1 MFFTK
6 RDQRIA
12 RILIVED
19 EPLIAFDNE
28 HALQQAGYTV
38 VATVD
43 RFRDAEAV
51 IGGDGAVDLVISDIR
66 LRGVRSGVEL
76 ARHASELGIAVLFS
90 TALCPD
96 EARDMGVA
104 LGFIAKPFQPRDL
117 IRAIG
122 VCELLLAGRKPV
134 RIPPRLTLF
143 PQIAR

>member
-43 RFRDAEAV
+43 RFRDADAV
-51 IGGDGAVDLVISDIR
+51 ITGEGAVDLVISDIR
-66 LRGVRSGVEL
+66 LNGVRSGLDL
-76 ARHASELGIAVLFS
+76 ARHANQLGIAVLFS

-104 LGFIAKPFQPRDL
+104 LGVLAKPFLPRDL
-117 IRAIG
+117 IRAIS

-134 RIPPRLTLF
+134 RVPARLTLF
-143 PQIAR
+143 PQIAN

>member
-12 RILIVED
+12 RILLVED

-28 HALQQAGYTV
+28 HVLQQAGYTI

-43 RFRDAEAV
+43 RFRDADAV
-51 IGGDGAVDLVISDIR
+51 LTRDGAVDLVISDIR
-66 LRGVRSGVEL
+66 LRGARSGLEL
-76 ARHASELGIAVLFS
+76 ARHANQLGIAVLFS

-104 LGFIAKPFQPRDL
+104 LGVLAKPFLPRDL
-117 IRAIG
+117 IRAIA
-122 VCELLLAGRKPV
+122 VCDQLLAGRVPG
-134 RIPPRLTLF
+134 RIPSQLTLF
-143 PQIAR
+143 PQKAN

>member
-28 HALQQAGYTV
+28 HILQQAGYTV

-43 RFRDAEAV
+43 RFREADAV
-51 IGGDGAVDLVISDIR
+51 ISGQGAVDLVISDIR
-66 LRGVRSGVEL
+66 LNGVRSGIDL
-76 ARHASELGIAVLFS
+76 ARHANQLGIAVLFS

-104 LGFIAKPFQPRDL
+104 LGVLAKPFLPRDL
-117 IRAIG
+117 VRAIS
-122 VCELLLAGRKPV
+122 VCEQVLAGRKPA

-143 PQIAR
+143 PQITN